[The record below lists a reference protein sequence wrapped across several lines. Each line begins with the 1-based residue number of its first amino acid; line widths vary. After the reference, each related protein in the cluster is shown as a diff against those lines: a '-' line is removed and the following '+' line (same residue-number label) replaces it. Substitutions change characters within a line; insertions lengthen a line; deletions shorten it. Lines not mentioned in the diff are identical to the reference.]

1 MMKVSLVVL
10 VSLVLPICAQA
21 QDLKP
26 AMQTE
31 KWEAPPIVTSIP
43 KQTAT
48 ADAAEAPANLA
59 ENAPASAQGHLKW
72 GDKENAFIG
81 GNGIRKL
88 GQQLAFPF
96 THPVVFSRNCTY
108 PARHPMAFGQK
119 LSTGLEPYDHLW
131 PAVGAAGSLATP
143 IGLKL
148 WTRN

>member
-1 MMKVSLVVL
+1 MMKANLVVL

-21 QDLKP
+21 QELKP

-43 KQTAT
+43 QNQSPVSPVGTA
-48 ADAAEAPANLA
+48 ESSH
-59 ENAPASAQGHLKW
+59 ASAPEHPKW

-81 GNGIRKL
+81 GSGVRKL
-88 GQQLAFPF
+88 GKQLAFPF

-108 PARHPMAFGQK
+108 PARHPLAFGQK

-131 PAVGAAGSLATP
+131 PALGAAGSLATP